1 MQEPIRGINLGELAA
16 YGAVAQGAMLSG
28 ADHLNN
34 VLLVDVNPN
43 TLWFETIYETLQ
55 ELIPRNKHIPYVKRL
70 TFSTAEDNQT
80 RLAIN
85 IYEGEGTTSEE
96 NLFLGTIAV
105 TNIPESSRGFL
116 KIEVLFE
123 IDANSILTVSA
134 KEEVTD
140 IKFNVKFHKKIRNL
154 FPGEIKK
161 MKKDAE
167 KFAEN
172 DKTVKEI
179 VDTKNSHERFAY
191 SHRNLI
197 SDKSQLSKK
206 FSEDEKNV
214 IHEEGD
220 SMIDW
225 IESNPR
231 AALGDI
237 KEILIGENSTR
248 KL

>member
-1 MQEPIRGINLGELAA
+1 M
-16 YGAVAQGAMLSG
+16 
-28 ADHLNN
+28 
-34 VLLVDVNPN
+34 
-43 TLWFETIYETLQ
+43 
-55 ELIPRNKHIPYVKRL
+55 
-70 TFSTAEDNQT
+70 
-80 RLAIN
+80 AIN

-197 SDKSQLSKK
+197 SDKSQIGKK